1 MFRVPYP
8 CNGFFRKGKMDKGY
22 IENGFIVDLTT
33 AKKTSEIIYE
43 LSRILDMPE
52 SKGKHI
58 CLKLGS
64 VDLSQ
69 QELTSIKSLVELM
82 ESQLAFISTSSS
94 TTLESASAMDIKI
107 SEFTEE
113 VEAPAFETQEASPE
127 VTEALDS
134 IFGAEGETKN
144 LSSEIA
150 QNHQTDVI
158 NQEENTDS
166 TDSTEDNKD
175 DISPIIK
182 QDDEIADK
190 VSAQEIIE
198 ESDEEI
204 AEKKAEAEKL
214 PTLYLRKT
222 IRSGQSISSDGNII
236 VIGDV
241 NPGAEIIA
249 KGDITVW
256 GILGGIAHAG
266 SAGNNYAKIRALKLN
281 PVQIRIGEV
290 FARRPDTVNLPYIQ
304 KSCEYIPEE
313 AFTYKGSIVIRK
325 IHEEN

>member
-158 NQEENTDS
+158 NQAENTDS
-166 TDSTEDNKD
+166 TDTTEDNKD

>member
-1 MFRVPYP
+1 
-8 CNGFFRKGKMDKGY
+8 MDKGY

-33 AKKTSEIIYE
+33 AKRTSEVIYE
-43 LSRILDMPE
+43 LSRVLDMPE
-52 SKGKHI
+52 AKEKHI

-64 VDLSQ
+64 VPLSQ
-69 QELTSIKSLVELM
+69 AELTSIKALVELM
-82 ESQLAFISTSSS
+82 ESQLAFISTSSEE
-94 TTLESASAMDIKI
+94 TLESATALDIKI
-107 SEFTEE
+107 SEFTNEI
-113 VEAPAFETQEASPE
+113 EAPDFDNSEPAPE
-127 VTEALDS
+127 VSEALDN
-134 IFGAEGETKN
+134 IFGEDSSVETSN
-144 LSSEIA
+144 
-150 QNHQTDVI
+150 DV
-158 NQEENTDS
+158 ETVRESVDK
-166 TDSTEDNKD
+166 E
-175 DISPIIK
+175 ISPI
-182 QDDEIADK
+182 
-190 VSAQEIIE
+190 VHHN
-198 ESDEEI
+198 EEI
-204 AEKKAEAEKL
+204 AEKVEALEVKEDKNGEVVAMKNAAESL

-266 SAGNNYAKIRALKLN
+266 SDGNNYARIRALKLN

-304 KSCEYIPEE
+304 KSCEYVPEE

-325 IHEEN
+325 LHDEN

>member
-1 MFRVPYP
+1 
-8 CNGFFRKGKMDKGY
+8 MDKGY
-22 IENGFIVDLTT
+22 IENGFIIDLTNT
-33 AKKTSEIIYE
+33 KKTSEIIYE

-52 SKGKHI
+52 SKEKHI

-64 VDLSQ
+64 VDLSEA
-69 QELTSIKSLVELM
+69 ELSSIKSLVEVM
-82 ESQLAFISTSSS
+82 ESKLAFISTSSTS
-94 TTLESASAMDIKI
+94 TLESATALDIKI
-107 SEFTEE
+107 SEFTEQ
-113 VEAPAFETQEASPE
+113 VEAPTF
-127 VTEALDS
+127 
-134 IFGAEGETKN
+134 
-144 LSSEIA
+144 
-150 QNHQTDVI
+150 
-158 NQEENTDS
+158 EENTEEETS
-166 TDSTEDNKD
+166 EVSSALDNIFGD
-175 DISPIIK
+175 EALPEPIKAESKEIHPVL
-182 QDDEIADK
+182 QHDEIIAEQM
-190 VSAQEIIE
+190 VEQEIE
-198 ESDEEI
+198 EKSNEEI
-204 AEKKAEAEKL
+204 SAKKIEAENL

-266 SAGNNYAKIRALKLN
+266 SDGNNYARIRALKLN

-304 KSCEYIPEE
+304 KSSEYVPEE

>member
-1 MFRVPYP
+1 
-8 CNGFFRKGKMDKGY
+8 MDKGY

-43 LSRILDMPE
+43 LSRVLDMPE

-69 QELTSIKSLVELM
+69 AELTSIKSLVELM

-94 TTLESASAMDIKI
+94 VTLESAAAMDIKI

-113 VEAPAFETQEASPE
+113 VEAPSFETPDATSPE
-127 VTEALDS
+127 VSEALDS
-134 IFGAEGETKN
+134 IFGADSDTKVLSDEIPKAAEGNT
-144 LSSEIA
+144 EIA
-150 QNHQTDVI
+150 
-158 NQEENTDS
+158 
-166 TDSTEDNKD
+166 DNNSDD
-175 DISPIIK
+175 DISPIVEENK
-182 QDDEIADK
+182 KIADDII
-190 VSAQEIIE
+190 AQEILE

-266 SAGNNYAKIRALKLN
+266 SAGNNYARIRALKLN

-304 KSCEYIPEE
+304 KSCEYTPEE

>member
-1 MFRVPYP
+1 
-8 CNGFFRKGKMDKGY
+8 MDKGY

-33 AKKTSEIIYE
+33 AKRTSEVIYE
-43 LSRILDMPE
+43 LSRVLDMPE
-52 SKGKHI
+52 AKEKHI

-64 VDLSQ
+64 VPLSQ
-69 QELTSIKSLVELM
+69 AELTSIKALVELM
-82 ESQLAFISTSSS
+82 ESQLAFISTSSEE
-94 TTLESASAMDIKI
+94 TLESATALDIKI
-107 SEFTEE
+107 SEFTNEI
-113 VEAPAFETQEASPE
+113 EAPDFDNSEPAPE
-127 VTEALDS
+127 VSEALDN
-134 IFGAEGETKN
+134 IFGEDSSVETSN
-144 LSSEIA
+144 
-150 QNHQTDVI
+150 DV
-158 NQEENTDS
+158 ETVRESVDK
-166 TDSTEDNKD
+166 E
-175 DISPIIK
+175 ISPI
-182 QDDEIADK
+182 
-190 VSAQEIIE
+190 VHHN
-198 ESDEEI
+198 EEI
-204 AEKKAEAEKL
+204 AEKVEALEVKEDKNGEVVAMKNAAESL

-266 SAGNNYAKIRALKLN
+266 SDGNNYAKIRALKLN

-304 KSCEYIPEE
+304 KSCEYVPEE

-325 IHEEN
+325 LHDEN

>member
-1 MFRVPYP
+1 
-8 CNGFFRKGKMDKGY
+8 MDKGY

-82 ESQLAFISTSSS
+82 ESQLAFISTSSAK
-94 TTLESASAMDIKI
+94 TLESAEAMGIKI

-113 VEAPAFETQEASPE
+113 VEAPVFETPEAPTE

-144 LSSEIA
+144 LSTEIA
-150 QNHQTDVI
+150 PETASDRISQNT
-158 NQEENTDS
+158 T
-166 TDSTEDNKD
+166 TEDNNKD

-190 VSAQEIIE
+190 VNEQEIIE

>member
-1 MFRVPYP
+1 
-8 CNGFFRKGKMDKGY
+8 MDKGY

-43 LSRILDMPE
+43 LSGVLDMPE
-52 SKGKHI
+52 AKGKHV

-69 QELTSIKSLVELM
+69 PELSSIKSLIEVMDSE
-82 ESQLAFISTSSS
+82 LAFISTSSEK
-94 TTLESASAMDIKI
+94 TLNSAAALGIKV

-113 VEAPAFETQEASPE
+113 VQAPDFEPATIHPEVANAIDTIFGTDDKQKNPEETSAPEQNSSKTQE
-127 VTEALDS
+127 D
-134 IFGAEGETKN
+134 
-144 LSSEIA
+144 
-150 QNHQTDVI
+150 D
-158 NQEENTDS
+158 
-166 TDSTEDNKD
+166 D
-175 DISPIIK
+175 DISPVVK
-182 QDDEIADK
+182 QSDSIAED
-190 VSAQEIIE
+190 VNAQEEIE
-198 ESDEEI
+198 ETDEEI
-204 AEKKAEAEKL
+204 AEMKAEPEKL
-214 PTLYLRKT
+214 PTLYLKRT
-222 IRSGQSISSDGNII
+222 IRSGQSISSDGNIL

-266 SAGNNYAKIRALKLN
+266 SEGNNYARIRALKLN

-304 KSCEYIPEE
+304 KSCEYTPEE

-325 IHEEN
+325 IHEGN